1 MKIDTENIPIE
12 GLHLKLKEKENSFR
26 DLLDEEGNS
35 LVSHSQVNSNLTIE
49 KEANSVFV
57 KGDIA
62 TQVIKRCSRCLK
74 EFKEDLHLDIYLTFV
89 SYESNDTIESDHE
102 LSSSDLELSF
112 LINNEFDT
120 TEIIGEQIAAEL
132 PIKSICKKDC
142 RGLCA
147 RCGGNLNLGD
157 CDCSKGED
165 VDPRFSRLK
174 NLKINERR

>member
-35 LVSHSQVNSNLTIE
+35 LVSHSQVYASLTIE
-49 KEANSVFV
+49 KEADGVFV

-62 TQVIKRCSRCLK
+62 TKVIKRCSRCLK
-74 EFKEDLHLDIYLTFV
+74 EFKEDLQLDMYLTFV
-89 SYESNDTIESDHE
+89 SYESGDTIENEHE

-112 LINNEFDT
+112 LVNNELDT
-120 TEIIGEQIAAEL
+120 TEIIREQIAAEL

-142 RGLCA
+142 KGLCA
-147 RCGGNLNLGD
+147 RCGGNLNLGA
-157 CDCSKGED
+157 CDCSKDED
-165 VDPRFSRLK
+165 GDPRFSILN